1 MSEPTKR
8 EEFNKIIV
16 DFTKDLEVTFPE
28 LSNNFKTIDF
38 DEYNTFCMKE
48 YPKRFFDIL
57 YENDEMFSEN
67 CILLP
72 EINFSVLMNDESV
85 SENTRKTIWKYLQLI
100 LFCVCNESDQTE
112 DFGDANLLFQA
123 INEEDLQ
130 KKIAETM
137 SEMKNIFMDS
147 SNEDLEKMF
156 QDISDSMFDMSGV
169 DLSGMNVDSDSS
181 GSPFSSF
188 LDADKMN
195 DHLSGLMN
203 GKIGS
208 MAKEIAEEAT
218 KEFAD
223 ESGEFNQEEM
233 MKQML
238 KNPGKIMNLVKNI
251 GGKLDEKLKSGEYK
265 ESELMEEAQEL
276 MGKMKDM
283 PGVKQMMQSMGL
295 GGGNMDFKG
304 MASKMQQS
312 MREAKMKE
320 GMRAKM
326 EKRAKE
332 REEAEKEK
340 AEAESNIQQT
350 GENSFVWTDEN
361 SNPSTPLKRSSKKS
375 STKPKSQNKKKK
387 AGKKK
392 K

>member
-1 MSEPTKR
+1 MSEQTKK
-8 EEFNKIIV
+8 EEFNKIIL
-16 DFTKDLEVTFPE
+16 DFSQDLEVTFPE
-28 LSNNFKTIDF
+28 LSIHFQTIDF
-38 DEYNTFCMKE
+38 DEFNEFCMTE

-57 YENDEMFSEN
+57 YENSEIFN
-67 CILLP
+67 EECFLLP
-72 EINFSVLMNDESV
+72 EINFSLLMNDESV
-85 SENTRKTIWKYLQLI
+85 SDNTKKTIWKYLQLI

-112 DFGDANLLFQA
+112 NFGDANLLFQA

-130 KKIAETM
+130 KKISETM
-137 SEMKNIFMDS
+137 SEMKDIFMDA
-147 SNEDLEKMF
+147 SNGNFEKMF
-156 QDISDSMFDMSGV
+156 QDISSGIFDMSGV
-169 DLSGMNVDSDSS
+169 DISGENAGGDAS

-195 DHLSGLMN
+195 DHLSGLMD

-218 KEFAD
+218 KEFAGED
-223 ESGEFNQEEM
+223 GEFNQEEM
-233 MKQML
+233 MKQVL

-295 GGGNMDFKG
+295 GGGKMDFKG
-304 MASKMQQS
+304 MASKMQQT
-312 MREAKMKE
+312 MKETKMKE

-332 REEAEKEK
+332 RAEAEKKRE
-340 AEAESNIQQT
+340 EASANIQQT
-350 GENSFVWTDEN
+350 GEDTFVWTDEN
-361 SNPSTPLKRSSKKS
+361 SNPSTPLKRSSKKAS
-375 STKPKSQNKKKK
+375 SKPKSQNKKKK

>member
-1 MSEPTKR
+1 MSEPTKS
-8 EEFNKIIV
+8 EELNKIII
-16 DFTKDLEVTFPE
+16 DFSQDLEVTFPE
-28 LSNNFKTIDF
+28 LSHHFETIDF
-38 DEYNTFCMKE
+38 DEYNAFCMKE

-57 YENDEMFSEN
+57 YENNDIFN
-67 CILLP
+67 DACYLLP
-72 EINFSVLMNDESV
+72 EIDFSLLMNDESV
-85 SENTRKTIWKYLQLI
+85 SGNTKKTIWKYLQLI
-100 LFCVCNESDQTE
+100 LFCVCNESEQTE
-112 DFGDANLLFQA
+112 HFGDANLLFQA

-137 SEMKNIFMDS
+137 SEMKNIFMDA
-147 SNEDLEKMF
+147 SNGDFEKMF
-156 QDISDSMFDMSGV
+156 QDISSGIFDMSGV
-169 DLSGMNVDSDSS
+169 DVSGAGDNMDGS
-181 GSPFSSF
+181 GTSFSSF

-218 KEFAD
+218 KEFA
-223 ESGEFNQEEM
+223 GEDGELNQEEM
-233 MKQML
+233 MKQVL

-295 GGGNMDFKG
+295 GGGKMDFKG

-312 MREAKMKE
+312 MKEAKMKE

-332 REEAEKEK
+332 REELEKKK
-340 AEAESNIQQT
+340 AAAYANIQQT
-350 GENSFVWTDEN
+350 SEDTFVWTDEN

-375 STKPKSQNKKKK
+375 SSKPKSQNKKKK